1 MHSMSTLDAELG
13 SGKAVCIT
21 TTDGAVAAQL
31 RCEMSISGP
40 RITGNSTHNLMHVV
54 E

>member
-21 TTDGAVAAQL
+21 TREGTVAAQL
-31 RCEMSISGP
+31 RSEMSISGP
-40 RITGNSTHNLMHVV
+40 RTGSSTHNLRRVV

>member
-1 MHSMSTLDAELG
+1 MHSMSILDAELG

-21 TTDGAVAAQL
+21 TRDGAVAVQL
-31 RCEMSISGP
+31 RRQMFISGP